1 MALSAGDALFFARLD
16 DAVYA
21 AGRRRTVFLGFL
33 DENQRSAAAGHLK
46 KQPVQ
51 TVFFGGYDGAQRTML
66 AIFSSEVK
74 AVDPGSFPV
83 SPITFRFRKQDSLSH
98 RDFLGAIMSLKV
110 KREAVGDI
118 LVGEGLCVV
127 FVKAEFALILTQEIK
142 KVGSVGVTASIEMP
156 EVLPPAF
163 SLMDIGGTVSSM
175 RFDCIVALLTRFSRE
190 KASQMIIDGLCQ
202 INHQECNR
210 VTRELLKGDI
220 ISIRSFG
227 KYIVEE
233 IEGVTKKGRLKI
245 LIKKYM

>member
-51 TVFFGGYDGAQRTML
+51 TVFFGGYENAQRTML
-66 AIFSSEVK
+66 AVFSADVK
-74 AVDPGSFPV
+74 SVDPGSFPV
-83 SPITFRFRKQDSLSH
+83 SPITFHFRKQDSLTH

-110 KREAVGDI
+110 KRDAVGDI
-118 LVGEGLCVV
+118 LVGEGICVI
-127 FVKAEFALILTQEIK
+127 FVKTEFASIMADEIT
-142 KVGSVGVTASIEMP
+142 KVGSVGVTASMGAP
-156 EVLPPAF
+156 EVLPQAF
-163 SLMDIGGTVSSM
+163 ALVSVGGTVSSM
-175 RFDCIVALLTRFSRE
+175 RFDCIVALLTRLSRE
-190 KASQMIIDGLCQ
+190 KASQMITDGLCQ
-202 INHQECNR
+202 INHRECNR
-210 VTRELLKGDI
+210 VSRELLKGDV